1 MWRPLSSEPQTLL
14 CAGADRSA
22 HDSLPLA
29 IAPVVLL
36 MVVVPHF
43 NRRVQV
49 AFRCCANELIRED
62 DLADDRVRFRAMTLQ
77 TVIAAIQSGAAA
89 LAKQCWARY
98 CDFVR

>member
-1 MWRPLSSEPQTLL
+1 MTAFHWPSHQWCHQTH
-14 CAGADRSA
+14 AVG
-22 HDSLPLA
+22 
-29 IAPVVLL
+29 
-36 MVVVPHF
+36 PHF

-49 AFRCCANELIRED
+49 GFRGFANELIRED